1 MSYYEINCIKTAY
14 PLGCS
19 FLQYPCM
26 KSPND
31 IFKDMKLEW
40 EIITTNYFGSIA
52 WKRIK

>member
-1 MSYYEINCIKTAY
+1 MLYYEINCIKTVY

-19 FLQYPCM
+19 FFQYPWM

-31 IFKDMKLEW
+31 IFKDMKWEW